1 MCDISAGMKVLGKA
15 KELWVEDIIYWEK
28 YESLDAG
35 SRSWDEVPMV
45 DKLHFMKI
53 ASHFHLLE
61 NVIIDEDTGC
71 FMAKTDF
78 KSGQDDQKSGP
89 KTLLRKRY

>member
-1 MCDISAGMKVLGKA
+1 MCNISAGMKVLNKA
-15 KELWVEDIIYWEK
+15 KELWVEDTIYWGK
-28 YESLDAG
+28 YESLDDV

-53 ASHFHLLE
+53 ASHFYLLE

-71 FMAKTDF
+71 FLAKTDF